1 MKNLPLQNHHYKEL
15 EQQFSRWLQLLGYSS
30 QSCYKLPLHVREF
43 LNYLE
48 EKELPQI
55 KLVSSQELESY
66 LHYLQ
71 QERCHQRSGAALSPA
86 HLNKHVQALNLLSRY
101 LTETGAEAISW
112 RLPMFRASEPLPKVL
127 SQAQIEKLYIACRA
141 TSIGLRDRALL
152 SILYGC
158 GLRRSE
164 AAALQ
169 VEDVRLQA
177 RQLYVR
183 KAKGNKQR
191 YVPLS
196 PGVAEDLQQYLE
208 LSRPLLLKAPTNA
221 LLLTYAGKA
230 LGGGGMIYKL
240 QSLLDTAGIPAEGIG
255 LHTLRHSIATHLLQA
270 GMKLENISRFLGHSS
285 LESTQIYT
293 HLANEI

>member
-1 MKNLPLQNHHYKEL
+1 MKNLPLQNHYYKEL
-15 EQQFSRWLQLLGYSS
+15 EQQFSRWLQLLGYSK
-30 QSCYKLPLHVREF
+30 QSCYNLPLHVREF

-48 EKELPQI
+48 EKALPQI
-55 KLVSSQELESY
+55 KLVSPQELEDY

-71 QERCHQRSGAALSPA
+71 QERCHQRNGSALSPA

-101 LTETGAEAISW
+101 LTEIGAEAVSW

-127 SQAQIEKLYIACRA
+127 SQHQVQQLYAACSA

-164 AAALQ
+164 AAALR
-169 VEDVRLQA
+169 VEDARLQA

-230 LGGGGMIYKL
+230 LGGQGMMRRL
-240 QSLLDTAGIPAEGIG
+240 ELLLEIAKIPAEGIG

-293 HLANEI
+293 HIINEL